1 MNKIL
6 ILLTIVLVILIIGSI
21 ILLGFNQP
29 KPTQSPTP
37 GPFVYPTPIFQ
48 SPTIS
53 PTPMPS
59 PTTTGQLQVVSVEP
73 VEDLSKNYNPVIEI
87 KFTFNDDID
96 LDSFLLEISP
106 NTQIRVIPDT
116 KTHSYTIS
124 PKRFWPTG
132 ITTISIQ
139 KRTKSLKGYELDN
152 TFTYKINIQLPENP
166 PPDAQL

>member
-6 ILLTIVLVILIIGSI
+6 ILLTVVLVILIIGSLI
-21 ILLGFNQP
+21 FLGFNKP

-37 GPFVYPTPIFQ
+37 GPFIYSTPIFQ
-48 SPTIS
+48 SPTVS
-53 PTPMPS
+53 LSPMPS
-59 PTTTGQLQVVSVEP
+59 PTQTGQLQVVSVEP
-73 VEDLSKNYNPVIEI
+73 LEDLSKNYNPVVEI

-106 NTQIRVIPDT
+106 NTQVRIIPDT
-116 KTHSYTIS
+116 KTHLYTIS
-124 PKRFWPTG
+124 PKKFWPTG
-132 ITTISIQ
+132 ITTITIQ
-139 KRTKSLKGYELDN
+139 KGTKSLKGYNLDE

>member
-6 ILLTIVLVILIIGSI
+6 ILLTGLLVILIITSI
-21 ILLGFNQP
+21 VFLTFNKP

-37 GPFVYPTPIFQ
+37 TPFVYPTPIFQ
-48 SPTIS
+48 SPTVS
-53 PTPMPS
+53 LTPMPS
-59 PTTTGQLQVVSVEP
+59 PTGQLQVVSIEP
-73 VEDLSKNYNPVIEI
+73 LEDLSKNYNPVIEI

-96 LDSFLLEISP
+96 LDSFLLEITP
-106 NTQIRVIPDT
+106 NTQIRIIPDT

-124 PKRFWPTG
+124 PKRFWPNG

-139 KRTKSLKGYELDN
+139 KNTKSLKGYELNN
-152 TFTYKINIQLPENP
+152 TFTYKINIQLPKNP